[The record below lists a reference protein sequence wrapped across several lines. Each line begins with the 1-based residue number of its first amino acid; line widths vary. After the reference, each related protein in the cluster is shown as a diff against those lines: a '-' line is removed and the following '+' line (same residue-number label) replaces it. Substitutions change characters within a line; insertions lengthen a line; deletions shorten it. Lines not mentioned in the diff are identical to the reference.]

1 MGLPRDAVASA
12 RGYGTFDWMHLK
24 KKRPLTHQAEDLS
37 STLVQVA
44 APDSQQR
51 LRQAYALALGA
62 CNREGG
68 STEQQDSSA
77 HGMKD
82 VEGHE
87 TN

>member
-1 MGLPRDAVASA
+1 MGLPRDAAASA
-12 RGYGTFDWMHLK
+12 RGYGTFDLMHLK
-24 KKRPLTHQAEDLS
+24 KRLLTHQAEDLS

-68 STEQQDSSA
+68 SAEQQDPSA
-77 HGMKD
+77 HGMKA
-82 VEGHE
+82 VEGRE